1 MSEEARRIQ
10 QRYRERDAAGGESS
24 FWTFCNPVV
33 LHIAQERE
41 RVFWRAARDLGLDLA
56 GIDILDVGCGAGG
69 ELLNLGRWG
78 AATSRMFGI
87 DLSWDRIRSAHTL
100 HGLKVVQASG
110 DRLPFRDGQFGA
122 VMQNVVFSSIVS
134 PDMRREIAAE
144 MERVLA
150 PGGML
155 LWYDASRTRGQD
167 PAFVPVSRGEAE
179 GLFPG
184 ISFSWYGLTTDMGLL
199 KLARRIGGDTGMKA
213 VAATGLF
220 RTHLFGVG
228 IKKGGAAHG

>member
-1 MSEEARRIQ
+1 MSEETRRIQ
-10 QRYRERDAAGGESS
+10 QRYRERDASGGESS
-24 FWTFCNPVV
+24 FWSFSNPVV

-56 GIDILDVGCGAGG
+56 GIDILDVGCGTGG

-87 DLSWDRIRSAHTL
+87 DLSWDRTQSAHSL

-134 PDMRREIAAE
+134 PEMRRDIAAE
-144 MERVLA
+144 MARVLA
-150 PGGML
+150 PGGIL
-155 LWYDASRTRGQD
+155 LWYDARRTRGHD
-167 PAFVPVSRGEAE
+167 PAFAPVSKEEAE
-179 GLFPG
+179 VLFPG
-184 ISFSWYGLTTDMGLL
+184 ISFTWYGLTTDMGLL
-199 KLARRIGGDTGMKA
+199 KLARRIVGETGMKA

-228 IKKGGAAHG
+228 VKNGRTGHD